1 MGLYACLDHWHSLA
15 DLFYWPVMNCDGLL
29 LCWMWFDLNVKLS
42 IFVLCMMSFTVI
54 YVLLR
59 YIDQLKLDFVVLSW
73 NVLLMYFVVNSRCC
87 SKGRVVVLCV

>member
-1 MGLYACLDHWHSLA
+1 M
-15 DLFYWPVMNCDGLL
+15 
-29 LCWMWFDLNVKLS
+29 
-42 IFVLCMMSFTVI
+42 LCMMSFTVI

-73 NVLLMYFVVNSRCC
+73 NVLLMYFVVNSRLC